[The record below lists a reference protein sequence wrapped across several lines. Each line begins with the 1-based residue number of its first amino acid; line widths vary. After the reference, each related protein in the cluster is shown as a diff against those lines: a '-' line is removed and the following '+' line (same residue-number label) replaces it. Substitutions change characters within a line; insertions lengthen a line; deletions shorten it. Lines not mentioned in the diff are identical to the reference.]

1 MAVLRV
7 QDQAQ
12 ELGSSSATTPPSIVC
27 ASADLGWSQA
37 NNLLD
42 LSPDQLFVD
51 FLLADPND
59 PGSFLS
65 FNKFVSTTLTVSSS
79 L

>member
-12 ELGSSSATTPPSIVC
+12 ESESSSATTPLSIAC
-27 ASADLGWSQA
+27 ASANPGWIQA

-42 LSPDQLFVD
+42 LLPDQLFVD
-51 FLLADPND
+51 FLLANPNN
-59 PGSFLS
+59 PSSFLS
-65 FNKFVSTTLTVSSS
+65 FNKFVGTALTVSGS